1 MKRAFNFTADCKAYL
16 ASQKK
21 SQPNR
26 GLATGIENFELVS
39 QSVTFSVAGAG
50 PCNDYTPDFSGA
62 GPCNDAPK
70 AIAR

>member
-1 MKRAFNFTADCKAYL
+1 MRRASNFNADFTAYL
-16 ASQKK
+16 ASQQ

-39 QSVTFSVAGAG
+39 QSASFSVAGAG

-70 AIAR
+70 R